1 MIMKTPFVS
10 NIQRFSTKDGPG
22 IRTTVFFKGCPLSC
36 IWCHNPETQSPKP
49 QLMISDENCVRC
61 GRCVYECPNGAVKE
75 SDGRIITDRD
85 KCTVCQRCTDV
96 CFYNARALSGKPYT
110 QEEIAEVILR
120 DKPFYIESGGGATFS
135 GGECMLYPEFLEKI
149 LYILQEERVHIAIDT
164 SGFAPFESF
173 LKVLPYTDL
182 FLYDIKAFSPKL
194 HEEFTGVP
202 NELIWDNLFRLCEKG
217 ARVNLRLPLIEGC
230 NADIDEVEHIAD
242 RTAKLDLAGVNLLPY
257 HDMGK
262 YKYIKLGRAYDDFMS
277 APAPE
282 KLEHFVKIFKSKGFK
297 NVKIGG

>member
-1 MIMKTPFVS
+1 MKTPFIS

-36 IWCHNPETQSPKP
+36 VWCHNPETQRAAPE
-49 QLMISDENCVRC
+49 LMISDENCVRC
-61 GRCVYECPNGAVKE
+61 GRCVYACPSGAVRE
-75 SDGRIITDRD
+75 DGGRIITDREKCSVCG
-85 KCTVCQRCTDV
+85 KCTQV
-96 CFYNARALSGKPYT
+96 CFYNARVLSGKLCDA
-110 QEEIAEVILR
+110 EEIVQTILR

-149 LYILQEERVHIAIDT
+149 LYILHSERIHCAIDT

-173 LKVLPYTDL
+173 ERVLPYTDL

-194 HEEFTGVP
+194 HEEFTGVS
-202 NELIWDNLFRLCEKG
+202 NEIIWDNLFKLCEKG
-217 ARVNLRLPLIEGC
+217 AKVNLRIPLIEGC

-242 RTAKLDLAGVNLLPY
+242 RVSRLNLTGVNLLPY

-262 YKYIKLGRAYDDFMS
+262 YKYTKLGRGYGDFMS

-282 KLEHFVKIFKSKGFK
+282 KLEHFVKIFKSKGFN
-297 NVKIGG
+297 NVKTGG